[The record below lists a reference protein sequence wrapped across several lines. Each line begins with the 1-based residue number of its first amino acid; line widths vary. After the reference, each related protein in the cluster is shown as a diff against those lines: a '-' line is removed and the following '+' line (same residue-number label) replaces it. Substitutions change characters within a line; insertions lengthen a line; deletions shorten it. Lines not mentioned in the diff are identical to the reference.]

1 MPTSIL
7 FPLMSA
13 SAPWLVQGPQMG
25 HFMPK
30 CVWLQYFVWL
40 TCHFEYSFKL
50 SGRTDNLQL
59 ATAPTSL
66 GLKLLEL
73 LALTV
78 SCLDPKGTAT
88 SLEWRGAAWGEG
100 TTHLPYYLSMVK
112 NKQKKL
118 FIHLLSLFKYNEKSP
133 SPPSWSGILKEWL
146 GQYVV
151 GPLRPSQT
159 KHKVITLYDKVTY
172 SFLSSWRYAIYGLI
186 NYLCW
191 KVFSFI
197 YSKQRYHLHT
207 AYGLVSCL
215 FSCSLHC
222 HPFKQTQMSSE

>member
-78 SCLDPKGTAT
+78 SCLDPKGMAT
-88 SLEWRGAAWGEG
+88 SLEWRGASWGEG
-100 TTHLPYYLSMVK
+100 TKHLPYYLSMVK
-112 NKQKKL
+112 NKQKNSSFTCYL
-118 FIHLLSLFKYNEKSP
+118 FLNTMKNLLHHHH
-133 SPPSWSGILKEWL
+133 
-146 GQYVV
+146 GQEY
-151 GPLRPSQT
+151 
-159 KHKVITLYDKVTY
+159 
-172 SFLSSWRYAIYGLI
+172 
-186 NYLCW
+186 W
-191 KVFSFI
+191 KNGWVN
-197 YSKQRYHLHT
+197 
-207 AYGLVSCL
+207 
-215 FSCSLHC
+215 
-222 HPFKQTQMSSE
+222 M